1 MREPRKSSPPDTGEL
16 SPHAIVRRSA
26 ELGVPLGGEQGAQL
40 AAFAGLLLK
49 WNRVH
54 NLTAIDSP
62 GDVLSHHLLDSLSIV
77 PSVISAAS
85 GSPKQ
90 LRALDV
96 GSGGGLPAVPI
107 AIALPN
113 VHVTAIDRVQ
123 KKTAFL
129 QQARIELRLD
139 NFDVVHDRVER
150 FKAPRFDV
158 IVSRAFAELAEM
170 VRRTRH
176 LLAPDG
182 EWIAMK
188 GIYPASEIDA
198 LPPEVRLMRTVKLHV
213 PLLGA
218 ERHLVVL
225 GLR

>member
-1 MREPRKSSPPDTGEL
+1 MREPTTSSPPDRGGL
-16 SPHAIVRRSA
+16 SPQAIVQGSS
-26 ELGVPLGGEQGAQL
+26 ELGVPLSGAQGTQL

-54 NLTAIDSP
+54 NLTAIDAP

-77 PSVISAAS
+77 PAVTAVAS
-85 GSPKQ
+85 GSSKQ
-90 LRALDV
+90 LRVLDV

-129 QQARIELRLD
+129 QQARIELRLA
-139 NFDVVHDRVER
+139 NFDVVHDRVEH

-170 VRRTRH
+170 VRLTRH
-176 LLAPDG
+176 LIAPHG
-182 EWIAMK
+182 AWIAMK